1 MRTFTEEE
9 KQFMQQH
16 AQQDVATL
24 MLQAK
29 RYPNLPVPELA
40 KQIQARQKAGSK
52 LPTWAGNP
60 HVIFPVTLSVEQ
72 SSSELT
78 AAYKASLVSGE
89 LLIDLTGGF
98 GVDSFYFAKHADHV
112 IHVEQNQEL
121 SEIAA
126 YNFKLLGATNI
137 EAVNKTAEDFLAGFT
152 GVADIIYLDP
162 ARRGEHHEKVHL
174 LQDCEPDVLG
184 LLPVLLA
191 KAKKVLLKTSPMLDI
206 DLAVEQ
212 LGTVAKVW
220 VVAVQNECKEV
231 LYLLTSTAPE
241 TAEREAVNI
250 LASGQ
255 VQQLKFTAQ
264 QEEQAKVE
272 FSEPLSFIYEPNTAI
287 LKAGAYRYLAQHL
300 NLGKLHPNSHL
311 YTSDTLVPNFP
322 GRSFRCLQIS
332 RYNKKELLP
341 LLPQQKA
348 NITVRN
354 FPESVASIR
363 KKTGIK
369 EGGNIYLFFT
379 TTRSHKPV
387 VLVCEKV

>member
-1 MRTFTEEE
+1 MRIFTEQE
-9 KQFMQQH
+9 KQFMQAH
-16 AQQDVATL
+16 ALSDVATL

-29 RYPNLPVPELA
+29 RFPNLPVAELA
-40 KQIQARQKAGSK
+40 KQIQARQKATSK
-52 LPTWAGNP
+52 LPTWVTNP
-60 HVIFPVTLSVEQ
+60 DVIFPVTLSVEQ
-72 SSSELT
+72 SSSEVT

-98 GVDSFYFAKHADHV
+98 GVDSFYFSKRFSKV

-126 YNFKLLGATNI
+126 YNFELLGATNI
-137 EAVNKTAEDFLAGFT
+137 ETINKTAEDFLTGFAGM
-152 GVADIIYLDP
+152 ADVIYLDP

-174 LQDCEPDVLG
+174 LKDCEPDVLN

-191 KAKKVLLKTSPMLDI
+191 KSKSVLLKTSPMLDI
-206 DLAVEQ
+206 DLAIAQ
-212 LGTVAKVW
+212 LATVANVW

-231 LYLLTSTAPE
+231 LYLLTSTPPE
-241 TAEREAVNI
+241 DTEREAVNI
-250 LASGQ
+250 LANGQ
-255 VQQLKFTAQ
+255 VQQLHFNAQ
-264 QEEQAKVE
+264 QEEQAKAE
-272 FSEPLSFIYEPNTAI
+272 FSEPLNFIYEPNAAI
-287 LKAGAYRYLAQHL
+287 LKAGAYRYLAQYL

-311 YTSDTLVPNFP
+311 YTSQTLLADFP
-322 GRSFRCLQIS
+322 GRSFRCLQVT

-341 LLPQQKA
+341 LLPHKKA

-354 FPESVASIR
+354 FPESVADIR

-379 TTRSHKPV
+379 TTRSQKPV